1 MDHSRTNLRQRTRRR
16 FRVRKRLSGTAD
28 RPRLTVFR
36 SHKHI
41 YAQVVDD
48 VTGRT
53 LASASTADK
62 TLREQVGFGGNRT
75 AAEAIGK
82 AVAERAQAAGVKQVC
97 FDRGSFR
104 YHGRVAALA
113 EAARSA
119 GLEFSRSKSGQ
130 PTPGKSR
137 HRTRVYIP
145 HVFRK

>member
-1 MDHSRTNLRQRTRRR
+1 MDHSRSILRQRQRRR
-16 FRVRKRLSGTAD
+16 FRVRRALRGTSE

-48 VTGRT
+48 STGRT
-53 LASASTADK
+53 LASASTRDK
-62 TLREQVGFGGNRT
+62 QLRDGVGFGGNKQ
-75 AAEAIGK
+75 AAEAIGR

-113 EAARSA
+113 EAARAA
-119 GLEFSRSKSGQ
+119 GLQF
-130 PTPGKSR
+130 
-137 HRTRVYIP
+137 
-145 HVFRK
+145 

>member
-1 MDHSRTNLRQRTRRR
+1 MDHARTNLRQRTRRR
-16 FRVRKRLSGTAD
+16 FRVRKRLEGTAE

-48 VTGRT
+48 VSGRT

-62 TLREQVGFGGNRT
+62 VLREQVAFGGNRA

-82 AVAERAQAAGVKQVC
+82 AVAERAQAAGVKKVC
-97 FDRGSFR
+97 FDRGSFQ

-113 EAARSA
+113 DAARAA
-119 GLEFSRSKSGQ
+119 GLEF
-130 PTPGKSR
+130 
-137 HRTRVYIP
+137 
-145 HVFRK
+145 